1 MIDEDEVAALA
12 AAYGQP
18 QRLAYSLDIGPEL
31 FRTRFAHLDDR
42 RGEVVLALQ
51 RPAGT
56 FLLHTKAHYEPGTYR
71 LLSGGV
77 HHGESVLAAVH
88 REAAEETGLLVTV
101 ARFIAVLDVTFHFG
115 PIAIPFPSYVF
126 HIYETGGDLQPGSQ
140 EIAGLREIAPD
151 ELPQIAAALRSLPGP
166 RADWGRWRAIAHEVV
181 AESLP
186 VTV

>member
-1 MIDEDEVAALA
+1 MIDEGEVAALA

-18 QRLAYSLDIGPEL
+18 QRLAQSLEIGPEL
-31 FRTRFAHLDDR
+31 FRTRFARLDDR

-71 LLSGGV
+71 LLTGGV
-77 HHGESVLAAVH
+77 HRGETVLAAVH

-140 EIAGLREIAPD
+140 EIAGLREFAPD

-166 RADWGRWRAIAHEVV
+166 RADWGRWRAMAHDVV
-181 AESLP
+181 TEALQVS
-186 VTV
+186 V